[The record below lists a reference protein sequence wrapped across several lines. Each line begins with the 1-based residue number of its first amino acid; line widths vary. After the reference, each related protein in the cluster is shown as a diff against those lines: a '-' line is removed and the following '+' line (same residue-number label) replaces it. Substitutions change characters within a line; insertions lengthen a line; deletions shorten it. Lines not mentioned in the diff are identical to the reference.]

1 MINTM
6 TIRHHSRRRVA
17 SAFLAA
23 AALTFA
29 GCSTGPSE
37 NASTEPPNPSL
48 ESYGLAGLDAPQI
61 INKLDTMPVADRP
74 DDLIASVQPTELVLT
89 SSDEGLATMPMP
101 DDQFYLSVAPYNT
114 STHPCQFHSLT
125 TCRGEMATEEVH
137 VTVTDTAT
145 GDILIDEPR
154 TTYDNGFLGF
164 WLPRDITATLTIDY
178 DDKSATV
185 PIATG
190 DLDLTCLTTMRLT

>member
-1 MINTM
+1 M
-6 TIRHHSRRRVA
+6 
-17 SAFLAA
+17 
-23 AALTFA
+23 
-29 GCSTGPSE
+29 
-37 NASTEPPNPSL
+37 

-74 DDLIASVQPTELVLT
+74 DDLIASVQPNELVLT
-89 SSDEGLATMPMP
+89 SGDVSLATMPMP
-101 DDQFYLSVAPYNT
+101 DDQFYLSVAPYST

-125 TCRGEMATEEVH
+125 TCRGEMATEEVY
-137 VTVTDTAT
+137 VTITDTAT
-145 GDILIDEPR
+145 GDTLIDEPR

-190 DLDLTCLTTMRLT
+190 DQDLTCLTTMRLA

>member
-48 ESYGLAGLDAPQI
+48 ESYGLAGLVLWV
-61 INKLDTMPVADRP
+61 INRHNRRHR
-74 DDLIASVQPTELVLT
+74 
-89 SSDEGLATMPMP
+89 
-101 DDQFYLSVAPYNT
+101 FN
-114 STHPCQFHSLT
+114 
-125 TCRGEMATEEVH
+125 R
-137 VTVTDTAT
+137 
-145 GDILIDEPR
+145 
-154 TTYDNGFLGF
+154 
-164 WLPRDITATLTIDY
+164 
-178 DDKSATV
+178 
-185 PIATG
+185 
-190 DLDLTCLTTMRLT
+190 

>member
-1 MINTM
+1 M

-37 NASTEPPNPSL
+37 NASREPPNPSL

-137 VTVTDTAT
+137 VTVTDNAS
-145 GDILIDEPR
+145 GDTLIDEPR
-154 TTYDNGFLGF
+154 TTYDNGFLGL
-164 WLPRDITATLTIDY
+164 WLPRGITATLTIDH
-178 DDKSATV
+178 DGRTATA
-185 PIATG
+185 PISTG
-190 DLDLTCLTTMRLT
+190 DDDLTCLTTMQLA

>member
-1 MINTM
+1 MAVSVTVTCTWCGWAGPGRCGSI
-6 TIRHHSRRRVA
+6 SG
-17 SAFLAA
+17 AA
-23 AALTFA
+23 H
-29 GCSTGPSE
+29 PH
-37 NASTEPPNPSL
+37 
-48 ESYGLAGLDAPQI
+48 Q
-61 INKLDTMPVADRP
+61 
-74 DDLIASVQPTELVLT
+74 VQ
-89 SSDEGLATMPMP
+89 
-101 DDQFYLSVAPYNT
+101 
-114 STHPCQFHSLT
+114 
-125 TCRGEMATEEVH
+125 

-164 WLPRDITATLTIDY
+164 WLRRDITATLTIDY